1 MKLKIQKII
10 LLLAIALAIPGLSST
25 FSLSKFNGSQI
36 IAADTGGDSGSDKGG
51 TSTKDGGSTKG
62 GGSGGT
68 IIDTVIDTIRS
79 IFSGLGSGT
88 DGSSA

>member
-1 MKLKIQKII
+1 MKIKLQKITI
-10 LLLAIALAIPGLSST
+10 LLAIALALPGITST
-25 FSLSKFNGSQI
+25 VSFSKFDSNQI
-36 IAADTGGDSGSDKGG
+36 IAAETGGDSGSDKGG

-68 IIDTVIDTIRS
+68 LIDTVIDTIRT